1 MTLDESKDLIPW
13 HDLLLLLEGETV
25 KLPAPKNICSEYI
38 VISNDVAIFLISKI
52 SSKYRGPY
60 NANDDR
66 ETVIMESSIFSTRA
80 KKSVSIP
87 KMFCIISSFWLYN
100 YVTFTFTKI
109 SNTLP
114 LATNMLPRR
123 YHYNFWVKTG
133 LMYVK
138 QQVTT
143 CYHNFLK

>member
-25 KLPAPKNICSEYI
+25 KLPAPKNICREYI

-66 ETVIMESSIFSTRA
+66 ETVIMEPSIFSTRA

-87 KMFCIISSFWLYN
+87 KMFCIISSF
-100 YVTFTFTKI
+100 
-109 SNTLP
+109 
-114 LATNMLPRR
+114 
-123 YHYNFWVKTG
+123 
-133 LMYVK
+133 
-138 QQVTT
+138 
-143 CYHNFLK
+143 